1 MKKKINRYLLLTVFL
16 SLSTTLLMA
25 IAVFHHMYREQIIE
39 DMKTYGEVSKRHDI
53 IRGGTEGSLP
63 QP

>member
-39 DMKTYGEVSKRHDI
+39 DM
-53 IRGGTEGSLP
+53 
-63 QP
+63 